1 MAAVYA
7 IDVALTEISRA
18 FFVPL
23 TLSVVQ
29 SFASSTAFAALLIG
43 VLLTPFAP
51 QDAGGGGLAALSALL
66 KLPLWAIA
74 IGIIATALAA
84 TSHSPASS
92 PSSSSSPASSSWW
105 VGLPIL
111 PYAR

>member
-7 IDVALTEISRA
+7 IDGALTEISRA

-51 QDAGGGGLAALSALL
+51 QDGAAAVSR
-66 KLPLWAIA
+66 
-74 IGIIATALAA
+74 
-84 TSHSPASS
+84 HSP
-92 PSSSSSPASSSWW
+92 
-105 VGLPIL
+105 
-111 PYAR
+111 RC